1 MKKLGFVRA
10 FFVSKNMVKSLYM
23 EQLKQFFSPRSIA
36 VIGASNHQGKVGYDV
51 MQNLLGSFKG
61 EIIPINPKDGE
72 VCGKKAYA
80 SIVKAPVVPELA
92 IIVIPAA
99 FVVQEVEACGKKGC
113 LNLVIISSGFKEIGA
128 EGAVLEAKLVELSK
142 KYKMKIL
149 GPNCL
154 GFIATLP
161 AVNASFAA
169 PFDKKGN
176 VAFLS
181 QSGALGTAI
190 LDTAEAQKMGLSY
203 FVSLG
208 NKCDMNELDLLKYF
222 VEDKKT
228 RVIMA
233 YLESIVDG
241 QKFIE
246 VAREVSKKKPIIV
259 LKSGKTA
266 EGGKAVSSHTGSLAG
281 AAEVYSAAFK
291 QAGVIEAEDV
301 MDFFD
306 LAEGFSYQNYPDG
319 NRVAILTNAGGPGI
333 LLTDTLPANGLE
345 LAKLSE
351 ITKAKLKIVLP
362 PASNINNPVDVLGDA
377 LADRYGAAFEILL
390 KDKNIDS
397 IIVALTPQRMTQ
409 IKETAELIGKLRKKS
424 DKTIMLC
431 FMGELEI
438 VKYYQ
443 TYADYNLPQYNYPMS
458 VVKTLGEM
466 YEYGKW
472 RRGKNNPAVKSVG
485 KPSAVL
491 SKIKAEGFLSENV
504 CREILSAEKFP
515 LHKAEFVKDAPAAIS
530 AAKSMGYPIALKVV
544 SNQVLHKSDAGGV
557 KVGIK
562 DEVELEAA
570 IAEMAKTIPKK
581 VKGAII
587 DGYIV
592 GEMVKGQEVIIGL
605 KRDPQFGATIM
616 LGLGGIY
623 TEVFKDVVFSIA
635 PFGLDQANQMIKDL
649 KIYPLLSG
657 ARGAMPLDIDALAE
671 LLVQFSQFALA
682 NPKIKEIDFNPV
694 MVLPKGRGVHPVK
707 SRFQRDGKTLFNGV
721 KIVDVRIGV

>member
-1 MKKLGFVRA
+1 MD
-10 FFVSKNMVKSLYM
+10 
-23 EQLKQFFSPRSIA
+23 QLKQFFSPRSIA

-51 MQNLLGSFKG
+51 MQNLIGSYKG
-61 EIIPINPKDGE
+61 EIIPINPKDAE
-72 VCGKKAYA
+72 VCGRRAYP
-80 SIVKAPVVPELA
+80 SIAKAPVAPELA

-99 FVVQEVEACGKKGC
+99 FVIQEVEACGKKGC
-113 LNLVIISSGFKEIGA
+113 LNLVIISSGFKEVGGD
-128 EGAVLEAKLVELSK
+128 GAVLEAKLVELSK

-154 GFIATLP
+154 GFIATSP

-222 VEDKKT
+222 AEDKKT

-233 YLESIVDG
+233 YLESITDG

-306 LAEGFSYQNYPDG
+306 LAEGFSYQNYPAG

-333 LLTDTLPANGLE
+333 LLTDSLPSHGLE

-351 ITKAKLKIVLP
+351 ATQTKLKKVLP
-362 PASNINNPVDVLGDA
+362 PASNIHNPVDVLGDA
-377 LADRYGAAFEILL
+377 LADRYAAAFEILI

-397 IIVALTPQRMTQ
+397 IIVALTPQRSTQ
-409 IKETAELIGKLRKKS
+409 IKETAELIGRLRNKT
-424 DKTIMLC
+424 DKTVMLC

-438 VKYYQ
+438 VKHYQ
-443 TYADYNLPQYNYPMS
+443 TYSDNGLPQYNYPLS

-466 YEYGKW
+466 HDYGKW
-472 RRGKNNPAVKSVG
+472 RQGKSKAAVKSVG
-485 KPSAVL
+485 KPSSVL
-491 SKIKAEGFLSENV
+491 AKIKAEGFLTENA
-504 CREILSAEKFP
+504 CRDILSAENFP
-515 LHKAEFVKDAPAAIS
+515 LHRAEFVKDAPAA
-530 AAKSMGYPIALKVV
+530 ARVAKAIGYPIALKVV
-544 SNQVLHKSDAGGV
+544 SEQVLHKSDAGGV
-557 KVGIK
+557 RVGLK
-562 DEVELEAA
+562 DEAELLAA
-570 IAEMAKTIPKK
+570 IADMAKSIPKK

-592 GEMVKGQEVIIGL
+592 GEMVNGQEVIIGL
-605 KRDPQFGATIM
+605 KRDPQFGAAIM

-635 PFGLDQANQMIKDL
+635 PFGLDRAHQMIKEL

-657 ARGAMPLDIDALAE
+657 ARGAKPLDVDALAK

-682 NPKIKEIDFNPV
+682 NPRIKEIDFNPV
-694 MVLPKGRGVHPVK
+694 MVLPQGR
-707 SRFQRDGKTLFNGV
+707 GV
-721 KIVDVRIGV
+721 KIVDVRISI